1 MSQELETSP
10 SPLLPPEPEEDLR
23 EDRET
28 RQIWLNA
35 LELEDKDEILFLF
48 ELLLTAM
55 DRYFFL
61 RNHPYSRSREEGIGV
76 DLRVE
81 VEIADRKL
89 RQLVQLVEKLLKSAR
104 AEEVVFRSY
113 VETHLLNDL
122 DREYLISRRFR
133 QATPFESLYFLLM
146 GLRSLIF
153 LCAGLLESKKV
164 EIPVFQSLGQQYM
177 ILILSN
183 RFFNP
188 LKLRGFSAILDRVS
202 QPEILR
208 IIKTIQEEELRKAT
222 SVIILIL
229 YRYLRVL
236 RWVLPTVYSREN
248 LLDTLPWFTFLSS
261 ELRTFATFLEN
272 QKKNLERGPSP
283 LALRL
288 INTLDTLGFQFS
300 LETKK
305 VYHQVLR
312 DFTHL
317 DRIPRLRVAVETAHG
332 VLNNLFQQA
341 ILSVLQVFEP
351 GLQGKEIF
359 PDFIS
364 RFEQSFRLRQD
375 LWVFEELL
383 REIIAVIES
392 ESSDPFTRRQKY
404 HRLLEYIRY
413 FENFSFHFV
422 RYSEHEAFQSFFEA
436 MRDLRSEPFIQVG
449 RCKEIARTMEHFRI
463 FLETVIGF
471 VSQRAELAG
480 HPLDTETARS
490 VLREWLKEE

>member
-1 MSQELETSP
+1 MSQELGA
-10 SPLLPPEPEEDLR
+10 SPLENLS
-23 EDRET
+23 EDREI
-28 RQIWLNA
+28 RRIWIDA
-35 LELEDKDEILFLF
+35 LELEDKDDLLFSF
-48 ELLLTAM
+48 EVLLTTM

-61 RNHPYSRSREEGIGV
+61 RNHPYSRAREEGIGA

-89 RQLVQLVEKLLKSAR
+89 RQLIQMIEKLLKAAR
-104 AEEVVFRSY
+104 AQEVMFRSY

-122 DREYLISRRFR
+122 DREYLISHRFR

-164 EIPVFQSLGQQYM
+164 EIPVFNSLGQQYM

-188 LKLRGFSAILDRVS
+188 LKLRGFSPLFDRVS
-202 QPEILR
+202 HPELQK
-208 IIKTIQEEELRKAT
+208 IIKTIEEEELRRT
-222 SVIILIL
+222 VSLLILIL
-229 YRYLRVL
+229 YRYLRIL
-236 RWVLPTVYSREN
+236 GFAIPQIHSREN
-248 LLDTLPWFTFLSS
+248 LLDTLPWFVFLNS
-261 ELRTFATFLEN
+261 ELRIFGGFLESQRELI
-272 QKKNLERGPSP
+272 QKISSP
-283 LALRL
+283 LAHRL
-288 INTLDTLGFQFS
+288 LNTLDTLGFQFS
-300 LETKK
+300 LETRK

-341 ILSVLQVFEP
+341 ILSILQTFTPELK
-351 GLQGKEIF
+351 GNEIF

-383 REIIAVIES
+383 KQMIPVIES
-392 ESSDPFTRRQKY
+392 ESTDPFTRREKY
-404 HRLLEYIRY
+404 HRLLEFIRY
-413 FENFSFHFV
+413 FENFSFHFI

-436 MRDLRSEPFIQVG
+436 MRDLRSEPFIQPG
-449 RCKEIARTMEHFRI
+449 RCKEISRTMEHFRI

-471 VSQRAELAG
+471 VSQRAELIG
-480 HPLDTETARS
+480 YPLDLESAKAT
-490 VLREWLKEE
+490 LREWLKEE